1 MPTVLIVDDDNAHR
15 MMLSTLISGWGYD
28 TAEANDGKV
37 AIEMVKQQSYDL
49 VLTDIRMA
57 EVDGITALQEIRAHN
72 PAIPVVVMT
81 AWSTVDK
88 AMQVL
93 HSGAADYLTKPL
105 DFDVLRF
112 ALNKFIVEESEIQS
126 ESKQN
131 GVVIGKSPAMNELA
145 QMVELVAPSEATILI
160 TGESGTGK
168 EVLAR
173 AVQSHSLRKDKPF
186 ITVNCAALP
195 ENLLESE
202 LFGHEKGA
210 FTGADKTRDGRFLQA
225 DQGTLFLDE
234 IGEMPFSL
242 QAKLLRFLQEGEVQR
257 LGSDKIIKTDVRIIT
272 ATNRDLQE
280 EVRKQN
286 FREDLYYRLNVI
298 SLHIPPLRER
308 VEDIPYLAQLFLEK
322 YSMLNKKKITGF
334 TAQAMHAL
342 LSYSWKGNVRELEN
356 AIERAVILNPGDVLQ
371 LKTLP
376 MAILQYLEN
385 SEGQRPQ
392 QAPITIQQLST
403 AHSLTPSAQSTSI
416 DNVEKN
422 LIMKTLLETNDNKSE
437 AARRLGIT
445 RATLHN
451 KLKKYGHD

>member
-1 MPTVLIVDDDNAHR
+1 MPVVLIVDDDNAHR
-15 MMLSTLISGWGYD
+15 MMLSTLIGGWGYE

-37 AIEMVKQQSYDL
+37 AIEMVKKQSYDL

-57 EVDGITALQEIRAHN
+57 EVDGITALEEIRAYN
-72 PAIPVVVMT
+72 PSIPVVVMT

-93 HSGAADYLTKPL
+93 HAGAADYLTKPL

-112 ALNKFIVEESEIQS
+112 ALNKFIIEEDKSF
-126 ESKQN
+126 SKEEKAN
-131 GVVIGKSPAMNELA
+131 SIELGKSPAMKELA
-145 QMVELVAPSEATILI
+145 QMIELVAPSEATILI

-168 EVLAR
+168 EVVAR
-173 AVQSHSLRKDKPF
+173 SVQEHSLRKDQPF

-225 DQGTLFLDE
+225 DKGTLFLDE

-272 ATNRDLQE
+272 ATNRDLLE
-280 EVRKQN
+280 EVKKQN

-298 SLHIPPLRER
+298 SLHIPPLRDR
-308 VEDIPYLAQLFLEK
+308 VEDIPFLAQLFLER
-322 YSMLNKKKITGF
+322 YSALNKKKITGF
-334 TAQAMHAL
+334 TAQTMHAL
-342 LSYSWKGNVRELEN
+342 LSYPWKGNVRELEN

-371 LKTLP
+371 VKTLP
-376 MAILQYLEN
+376 MAILQYIEKEEANKEQYPQNLVAKTAQNLEIN
-385 SEGQRPQ
+385 N
-392 QAPITIQQLST
+392 A
-403 AHSLTPSAQSTSI
+403 SLDDA
-416 DNVEKN
+416 EKL
-422 LIMKTLLETNDNKSE
+422 LIMKTLADTNDNKSE

-451 KLKKYGHD
+451 KLKKYENT